1 VKKGTF
7 FVGQSSQQALN
18 WRLILPRTLL
28 KGSLSVALPQTPDSN
43 PLDYIDEE
51 DFISLDIPLEMAGER
66 LDKAL
71 ALSLPDYSRNRLKSW
86 VETGAVMVDGKV
98 TKARYLLRGGESI
111 KVFPQEM
118 PEQFAFTPED
128 IPLDIVYE
136 DQSLIVINKQPGLVV
151 HPAAGNWSGTLLNGL
166 LFRYPELKSLPRAGI
181 VHRLD
186 KDTSGLMV
194 VARTAQAQTS
204 LVRQLQERT
213 VGRRYLAWVW
223 GDTPSQGKVL
233 ATVGRDQ
240 RDRLRMATGNAQ
252 GKPAA
257 TVFRRLAK
265 GSFSESSLA
274 LLECRLETGRT
285 HQIRVHLESLGFPLL
300 GDPVY
305 RKKTP
310 GAAKSLPFERQALHA
325 FALSLQHP
333 LSSEWMT
340 WFRLP
345 PPDLMDLLSQVGMS
359 EEDLPKEEAL
369 LASIKNDH
377 QS

>member
-1 VKKGTF
+1 M
-7 FVGQSSQQALN
+7 
-18 WRLILPRTLL
+18 
-28 KGSLSVALPQTPDSN
+28 
-43 PLDYIDEE
+43 
-51 DFISLDIPLEMAGER
+51 EMAGER
-66 LDKAL
+66 LDKVL
-71 ALSLPDYSRNRLKSW
+71 AGSLPDYSRNRLKSW
-86 VETGAVMVDGKV
+86 VEAGAVMVDGKV

-118 PEQFAFTPED
+118 PEQYAFSPEN
-128 IPLDIVYE
+128 IPLDVVYE
-136 DQSLIVINKQPGLVV
+136 DDSIIVINKPPGLVV

-166 LFRYPELKSLPRAGI
+166 LFHYPELKLLPRAGI

-194 VARTAQAQTS
+194 VARTALAQTA

-223 GDTPSQGKVL
+223 GEAPSQGKVL
-233 ATVGRDQ
+233 ASVGRDQ
-240 RDRLRMATGNAQ
+240 RDRLKMSAGSPQ

-257 TVFRRLAK
+257 TLFRRLAK
-265 GSFSESSLA
+265 GAFLESPVA

-310 GAAKSLPFERQALHA
+310 GVAKQLPFERQALHA
-325 FALSLQHP
+325 FALTLLHP
-333 LSSEWMT
+333 RSNELMT

-345 PPDLMDLLSQVGMS
+345 PPDLLDLMPQVAIGL
-359 EEDLPKEEAL
+359 EHLPQERAL
-369 LASIKNDH
+369 LHSIQNER

>member
-1 VKKGTF
+1 M
-7 FVGQSSQQALN
+7 
-18 WRLILPRTLL
+18 
-28 KGSLSVALPQTPDSN
+28 ALPQTPDSN
-43 PLDYIDEE
+43 PIDYIDEE
-51 DFISLDIPLEMAGER
+51 DFISLEIPMEMAGER
-66 LDKAL
+66 LDKVL
-71 ALSLPDYSRNRLKSW
+71 AGSLPDYSRNRLKTW
-86 VETGAVMVDGKV
+86 VEAGAVMVDGKV

-118 PEQFAFTPED
+118 PEQFAFRPED
-128 IPLDIVYE
+128 IPLDVVYE
-136 DQSLIVINKQPGLVV
+136 DDAIIVVNKPAGLVV

-166 LFRYPELKSLPRAGI
+166 LFKYPELKSLPRAGI

-204 LVRQLQERT
+204 LVRQLQDRT
-213 VGRRYLAWVW
+213 VGRRYLSWVW
-223 GDTPSQGKVL
+223 GEAPSQGKVL
-233 ATVGRDQ
+233 ASVGRDQ
-240 RDRLRMATGNAQ
+240 RDRLKMAAGSPQ

-257 TVFRRLAK
+257 TLFRCLAK
-265 GSFSESSLA
+265 GSFNESPVA

-310 GAAKSLPFERQALHA
+310 GVAKSLPFERQALHA

-333 LSSEWMT
+333 VTHELNS

-345 PPDLMDLLSQVGMS
+345 PADLMGLLTQVGMT
-359 EEDLPKEEAL
+359 EADLPQESVV
-369 LASIKNDH
+369 LASIQNERAHD
-377 QS
+377 

>member
-1 VKKGTF
+1 M
-7 FVGQSSQQALN
+7 
-18 WRLILPRTLL
+18 
-28 KGSLSVALPQTPDSN
+28 ALPETPESN
-43 PLDYIDEE
+43 PIDYIDDE

-66 LDKAL
+66 LDKVL
-71 ALSLPDYSRNRLKSW
+71 AGSLPDYSRNRLKAW
-86 VETGAVMVDGKV
+86 VEAGAIMVDGKV
-98 TKARYLLRGGESI
+98 TKARYLLHGGESV

-118 PEQFAFTPED
+118 PEQFAFNPED
-128 IPLDIVYE
+128 IPLDVVYE
-136 DQSLIVINKQPGLVV
+136 DEDIIVVNKPPGLVV

-166 LFRYPELKSLPRAGI
+166 LFHYPELKSLPRAGI

-194 VARTAQAQTS
+194 VARTSQAQTS

-223 GDTPSQGKVL
+223 GDAPSQGKVL
-233 ATVGRDQ
+233 ASVGRDQ
-240 RDRLRMATGNAQ
+240 RDRLKMAAGSPQ

-257 TVFRRLAK
+257 TLFRRLAK
-265 GSFSESSLA
+265 GLVGESAVA

-285 HQIRVHLESLGFPLL
+285 HQIRVHLESLGFPLV

-305 RKKTP
+305 RKKVP
-310 GAAKSLPFERQALHA
+310 GAAKNLSFNRQALHA

-333 LSSEWMT
+333 VKHELMT

-345 PPDLMDLLSQVGMS
+345 PQDLLDLLPQVGMTD
-359 EEDLPKEEAL
+359 EVLPKESVV
-369 LASIKNDH
+369 LASIENE
-377 QS
+377 SR

>member
-1 VKKGTF
+1 
-7 FVGQSSQQALN
+7 
-18 WRLILPRTLL
+18 
-28 KGSLSVALPQTPDSN
+28 VALPQTPDSN
-43 PLDYIDEE
+43 PVDYIDEE
-51 DFISLDIPLEMAGER
+51 DFISLEIPPEMAGER
-66 LDKAL
+66 LDKVL
-71 ALSLPDYSRNRLKSW
+71 AGSLPDYSRNRLKTW
-86 VETGAVMVDGKV
+86 VEAGAVMVDGKV

-118 PEQFAFTPED
+118 PEQFAFSPEN
-128 IPLDIVYE
+128 IPLEVVYE
-136 DQSLIVINKQPGLVV
+136 DYAIIVINKPPGLVV

-166 LFRYPELKSLPRAGI
+166 LFKYPELKSLPRAGI

-204 LVRQLQERT
+204 LVRQLQDRT

-223 GDTPSQGKVL
+223 GGAPSQGKVL
-233 ATVGRDQ
+233 ASVGRDQ
-240 RDRLRMATGNAQ
+240 RDRLKMAAGSPQ

-257 TVFRRLAK
+257 TLFRRLAK
-265 GSFSESSLA
+265 STFLESPLA

-310 GAAKSLPFERQALHA
+310 GVAKSLPFERQALHA

-333 LSSEWMT
+333 VTQELVS

-345 PPDLMDLLSQVGMS
+345 PLDLMQLLPQVGMS
-359 EEDLPKEEAL
+359 EADLPQEATV
-369 LASIKNDH
+369 LASILNERTHD
-377 QS
+377 

>member
-1 VKKGTF
+1 M
-7 FVGQSSQQALN
+7 
-18 WRLILPRTLL
+18 
-28 KGSLSVALPQTPDSN
+28 ALPQTPDSN
-43 PLDYIDEE
+43 PVDYIDDE
-51 DFISLDIPLEMAGER
+51 DFISLEIPLEMAGER
-66 LDKAL
+66 LDKVL
-71 ALSLPDYSRNRLKSW
+71 AGSLPDYSRNRLKAW
-86 VETGAVMVDGKV
+86 VEAGAVTVDGKV
-98 TKARYLLRGGESI
+98 TKARYLLHGGESI

-128 IPLDIVYE
+128 IPLDVVYE
-136 DQSLIVINKQPGLVV
+136 DESIIVVNKPPGLVV

-166 LFRYPELKSLPRAGI
+166 LFRYPELKLLPRAGI

-194 VARTAQAQTS
+194 VARTSQAQTS

-223 GDTPSQGKVL
+223 GDAPSQGKVL

-240 RDRLRMATGNAQ
+240 RDRLKMAAGSPQ

-257 TVFRRLAK
+257 TLFRRLAK
-265 GSFSESSLA
+265 GLVGESAVA

-285 HQIRVHLESLGFPLL
+285 HQIRVHLESLGFPLV

-310 GAAKSLPFERQALHA
+310 GAAKNLEFSRQALHA
-325 FALSLQHP
+325 FALSLHHP
-333 LSSEWMT
+333 AKNELMT

-345 PPDLMDLLSQVGMS
+345 PQDLLDLLPQLGMT
-359 EEDLPKEEAL
+359 EEVLPKEAVV
-369 LASIKNDH
+369 LASIANELR
-377 QS
+377 S

>member
-1 VKKGTF
+1 
-7 FVGQSSQQALN
+7 
-18 WRLILPRTLL
+18 
-28 KGSLSVALPQTPDSN
+28 VALPQTPESN
-43 PLDYIDEE
+43 PIDYIDDE

-66 LDKAL
+66 LDKVL
-71 ALSLPDYSRNRLKSW
+71 AGSLPDYSRNRLKAW
-86 VETGAVMVDGKV
+86 VEAGAVMVDGKV
-98 TKARYLLRGGESI
+98 TKARYLLHGGENI

-118 PEQFAFTPED
+118 PEQFAFSPED
-128 IPLDIVYE
+128 IPLDVVFEDDTIIV
-136 DQSLIVINKQPGLVV
+136 VNKPPGLVV

-166 LFRYPELKSLPRAGI
+166 LFRYPELKLLPRAGI

-194 VARTAQAQTS
+194 VARTSQAQTS

-223 GDTPSQGKVL
+223 GDAPSQGKVL
-233 ATVGRDQ
+233 ASVGRDQ
-240 RDRLRMATGNAQ
+240 RDRLKMAAGSPQ

-257 TVFRRLAK
+257 TLFRRLSK
-265 GSFSESSLA
+265 GLVGESAVA

-285 HQIRVHLESLGFPLL
+285 HQIRVHLESLGFPLV

-305 RKKTP
+305 RKKAP
-310 GAAKSLPFERQALHA
+310 GAAKNLSFNRQALHA

-333 LSSEWMT
+333 VKQELMT

-345 PPDLMDLLSQVGMS
+345 PQDLLDLLPQLGMD
-359 EEDLPKEEAL
+359 EEVLPKEAVV
-369 LASIKNDH
+369 LASIENELRA
-377 QS
+377 

>member
-1 VKKGTF
+1 
-7 FVGQSSQQALN
+7 
-18 WRLILPRTLL
+18 
-28 KGSLSVALPQTPDSN
+28 VALPQTPDSN
-43 PLDYIDEE
+43 PVDYIDEE
-51 DFISLDIPLEMAGER
+51 DFISLEIPPEMAGER
-66 LDKAL
+66 LDKVL
-71 ALSLPDYSRNRLKSW
+71 AGSLPDYSRNRLKTW
-86 VETGAVMVDGKV
+86 VEAGAVMVDGKV

-118 PEQFAFTPED
+118 PEQFAFSPEN
-128 IPLDIVYE
+128 IPLEVVYE
-136 DQSLIVINKQPGLVV
+136 DDAIIVINKPPGLVV

-166 LFRYPELKSLPRAGI
+166 LFKYPELKSLPRAGI

-204 LVRQLQERT
+204 LVRQLQDRT

-223 GDTPSQGKVL
+223 GEAPSQGKVL
-233 ATVGRDQ
+233 ASVGRDQ
-240 RDRLRMATGNAQ
+240 RDRLKMAAGSPQ

-257 TVFRRLAK
+257 TLFRRLAK
-265 GSFSESSLA
+265 STFLESPLA

-310 GAAKSLPFERQALHA
+310 GVAKSLPFERQALHA

-333 LSSEWMT
+333 VSQELVS

-345 PPDLMDLLSQVGMS
+345 PLDLMQLFPQVGMS
-359 EEDLPKEEAL
+359 EADLPQEATV
-369 LASIKNDH
+369 LASIHNERTHD
-377 QS
+377 

>member
-1 VKKGTF
+1 M
-7 FVGQSSQQALN
+7 
-18 WRLILPRTLL
+18 
-28 KGSLSVALPQTPDSN
+28 
-43 PLDYIDEE
+43 
-51 DFISLDIPLEMAGER
+51 EMAGER
-66 LDKAL
+66 LDKVL
-71 ALSLPDYSRNRLKSW
+71 AGSLPDYSRNRLKTW
-86 VETGAVMVDGKV
+86 VEAGAVMVDGKV

-118 PEQFAFTPED
+118 PEQFAFSPED
-128 IPLDIVYE
+128 IPLDVVYE
-136 DQSLIVINKQPGLVV
+136 DDAIIVVNKPAGLVV

-166 LFRYPELKSLPRAGI
+166 LFKYPELKSLPRAGI

-204 LVRQLQERT
+204 LVRQLQDRT
-213 VGRRYLAWVW
+213 VGRRYLSWVW
-223 GDTPSQGKVL
+223 GEAPSQGKVL
-233 ATVGRDQ
+233 ASVGRDQ
-240 RDRLRMATGNAQ
+240 RDRLKMAAGSPQ

-257 TVFRRLAK
+257 TLFRRLAK
-265 GSFSESSLA
+265 GAFNESPVT

-310 GAAKSLPFERQALHA
+310 GVAKSLPFERQALHA

-333 LSSEWMT
+333 VTSELNS

-345 PPDLMDLLSQVGMS
+345 PADLIGLLTQVGMT
-359 EEDLPKEEAL
+359 EADLPQESVV
-369 LASIKNDH
+369 LASIQNERAHD
-377 QS
+377 

>member
-1 VKKGTF
+1 M
-7 FVGQSSQQALN
+7 
-18 WRLILPRTLL
+18 
-28 KGSLSVALPQTPDSN
+28 ALPQTPDSN
-43 PLDYIDEE
+43 PVDYIDEE
-51 DFISLDIPLEMAGER
+51 DFISLEIPPEMAGER
-66 LDKAL
+66 LDKVL
-71 ALSLPDYSRNRLKSW
+71 AGSLPDYSRNRLKTW
-86 VETGAVMVDGKV
+86 VEAGAVMVDGKV

-118 PEQFAFTPED
+118 PEQFAFSPEN
-128 IPLDIVYE
+128 IPLDVVYE
-136 DQSLIVINKQPGLVV
+136 DDAIIVINKPPGLVV

-166 LFRYPELKSLPRAGI
+166 LFKYPELKSLPRAGI

-204 LVRQLQERT
+204 LVRQLQDRT

-223 GDTPSQGKVL
+223 GEAPSQGKVL
-233 ATVGRDQ
+233 ASVGRDQ
-240 RDRLRMATGNAQ
+240 RDRLKMAAGSPQ

-257 TVFRRLAK
+257 TLFRRLAK
-265 GSFSESSLA
+265 STFLESPLA

-310 GAAKSLPFERQALHA
+310 GVAKSLPFERQALHA

-333 LSSEWMT
+333 VTQELVS

-345 PPDLMDLLSQVGMS
+345 PLDLMQLLPQVGMS
-359 EEDLPKEEAL
+359 EADLPQEATV
-369 LASIKNDH
+369 LASIHNERTHD
-377 QS
+377 

>member
-1 VKKGTF
+1 
-7 FVGQSSQQALN
+7 
-18 WRLILPRTLL
+18 
-28 KGSLSVALPQTPDSN
+28 VALPQTPDSN
-43 PLDYIDEE
+43 PIDYIDEE
-51 DFISLDIPLEMAGER
+51 DFISLEIPMEMAGER

-71 ALSLPDYSRNRLKSW
+71 AGSLPDYSRNRLKTW
-86 VETGAVMVDGKV
+86 VEAGAVMVDGKV
-98 TKARYLLRGGESI
+98 TKARFLLRGGESI

-118 PEQFAFTPED
+118 PEQFAFSPED
-128 IPLDIVYE
+128 IPLEVVYE
-136 DQSLIVINKQPGLVV
+136 DESLIVVNKPPGLVV

-166 LFRYPELKSLPRAGI
+166 LYRYPELKSLPRAGI

-194 VARTAQAQTS
+194 VARTAQAQTA
-204 LVRQLQERT
+204 LVRQLQDRT
-213 VGRRYLAWVW
+213 VGRRYLAVVW
-223 GDTPSQGKVL
+223 GAAPSQGKVL

-240 RDRLRMATGNAQ
+240 RDRLKMAAGSPQ

-257 TVFRRLAK
+257 TLFRRLAK
-265 GSFSESSLA
+265 GAFQEAAVA

-310 GAAKSLPFERQALHA
+310 GPAKSLPFARQALHA

-333 LSSEWMT
+333 VTEEIIS

-345 PPDLMDLLSQVGMS
+345 PADLLELLPQLGMPES
-359 EEDLPKEEAL
+359 VLPQEATV
-369 LASIKNDH
+369 LASIHNERTHD
-377 QS
+377 

>member
-1 VKKGTF
+1 M
-7 FVGQSSQQALN
+7 
-18 WRLILPRTLL
+18 
-28 KGSLSVALPQTPDSN
+28 ALPQTPDSN
-43 PLDYIDEE
+43 PIDYIDEE
-51 DFISLDIPLEMAGER
+51 DFISLEIPMEMAGER
-66 LDKAL
+66 LDKVL
-71 ALSLPDYSRNRLKSW
+71 AGSLPDYSRNRLKTW
-86 VETGAVMVDGKV
+86 VEAGAVMVDGKV

-118 PEQFAFTPED
+118 PEQFAFSPED
-128 IPLDIVYE
+128 IPLDVVYE
-136 DQSLIVINKQPGLVV
+136 DDAMIVINKPAGLVV

-204 LVRQLQERT
+204 LVRQLQDRT
-213 VGRRYLAWVW
+213 VGRRYLSWVW
-223 GDTPSQGKVL
+223 GEAPSQGKVL
-233 ATVGRDQ
+233 ASVGRDQ
-240 RDRLRMATGNAQ
+240 RDRLKMAAGSPQ

-257 TVFRRLAK
+257 TLFRRLAK
-265 GSFSESSLA
+265 GAFNESPVA

-310 GAAKSLPFERQALHA
+310 GVAQSLPFERQALHA

-333 LSSEWMT
+333 VTNELSS

-345 PPDLMDLLSQVGMS
+345 PADLMVLLTQVGMT
-359 EEDLPKEEAL
+359 EADLPQESVV
-369 LASIKNDH
+369 LASIQNERSHD
-377 QS
+377 

>member
-1 VKKGTF
+1 M
-7 FVGQSSQQALN
+7 
-18 WRLILPRTLL
+18 
-28 KGSLSVALPQTPDSN
+28 ALPQTPDSN
-43 PLDYIDEE
+43 PVDYIDEE
-51 DFISLDIPLEMAGER
+51 DFISLEIPPEMAGER
-66 LDKAL
+66 LDKVL
-71 ALSLPDYSRNRLKSW
+71 AGSLPDYSRNRLKTW
-86 VETGAVMVDGKV
+86 VEAGAVMVDGKV

-118 PEQFAFTPED
+118 PEQFAFSPEN
-128 IPLDIVYE
+128 IPLEVVYE
-136 DQSLIVINKQPGLVV
+136 DDAIIVINKPPGLVV

-166 LFRYPELKSLPRAGI
+166 LFKYPELKSLPRAGI

-194 VARTAQAQTS
+194 VARSAQAQTS
-204 LVRQLQERT
+204 LVRQLQDRT

-223 GDTPSQGKVL
+223 GGAPSQGKVL
-233 ATVGRDQ
+233 ASVGRDQ
-240 RDRLRMATGNAQ
+240 RDRLKMAAGSPQ

-257 TVFRRLAK
+257 TLFRRLAK
-265 GSFSESSLA
+265 STFLESPLA

-310 GAAKSLPFERQALHA
+310 GVAKSLPFERQALHA

-333 LSSEWMT
+333 VTQELVS

-345 PPDLMDLLSQVGMS
+345 PLDLMQLLPQVGMS
-359 EEDLPKEEAL
+359 EADLPQEATV
-369 LASIKNDH
+369 LASIHNERTHD
-377 QS
+377 

>member
-1 VKKGTF
+1 M
-7 FVGQSSQQALN
+7 
-18 WRLILPRTLL
+18 
-28 KGSLSVALPQTPDSN
+28 ALPQTPDSN
-43 PLDYIDEE
+43 PVDYIDEE
-51 DFISLDIPLEMAGER
+51 DFISLEIPPEMAGER
-66 LDKAL
+66 LDKVL
-71 ALSLPDYSRNRLKSW
+71 AGSLPDYSRNRLKTW
-86 VETGAVMVDGKV
+86 VEAGAVMVDGKV

-118 PEQFAFTPED
+118 PEQFAFSPEN
-128 IPLDIVYE
+128 IPLDVVYE
-136 DQSLIVINKQPGLVV
+136 DDAIIVINKPPGLVV

-204 LVRQLQERT
+204 LVRQLQDRT

-223 GDTPSQGKVL
+223 GGAPSQGKVL
-233 ATVGRDQ
+233 ASVGRDQ
-240 RDRLRMATGNAQ
+240 RDRLKMAAGSLQ

-257 TVFRRLAK
+257 TLFRRLAK
-265 GSFSESSLA
+265 STFLESPLA

-310 GAAKSLPFERQALHA
+310 GVAKSLPFERQALHA

-333 LSSEWMT
+333 ITQELVS

-345 PPDLMDLLSQVGMS
+345 PLDLMQLLPQVGMS
-359 EEDLPKEEAL
+359 ESDLPQEATV
-369 LASIKNDH
+369 LASIHNERTHD
-377 QS
+377 

>member
-1 VKKGTF
+1 M
-7 FVGQSSQQALN
+7 
-18 WRLILPRTLL
+18 
-28 KGSLSVALPQTPDSN
+28 
-43 PLDYIDEE
+43 
-51 DFISLDIPLEMAGER
+51 EMAGER

-71 ALSLPDYSRNRLKSW
+71 AGSLPDYSRNRLKTW
-86 VETGAVMVDGKV
+86 VEAGAVMVDGKV
-98 TKARYLLRGGESI
+98 TKARFLLRGGESI

-118 PEQFAFTPED
+118 PEQFAFSPED
-128 IPLDIVYE
+128 IPLEVVYE
-136 DQSLIVINKQPGLVV
+136 DDSLIVVNKPPGLVV

-166 LFRYPELKSLPRAGI
+166 LYRYPELKSLPRAGI

-194 VARTAQAQTS
+194 VARTAQAQTA
-204 LVRQLQERT
+204 LVRQLQDRT
-213 VGRRYLAWVW
+213 VGRRYLAVVW
-223 GDTPSQGKVL
+223 GVAPSQGKVL

-240 RDRLRMATGNAQ
+240 RDRLKMAAGSPQ

-257 TVFRRLAK
+257 TLFRRLAK
-265 GSFSESSLA
+265 GAFQEAAVA

-310 GAAKSLPFERQALHA
+310 GPAKSLPFTRQALHA

-333 LSSEWMT
+333 VTEEIIS

-345 PPDLMDLLSQVGMS
+345 PADLLELLPQLGMPES
-359 EEDLPKEEAL
+359 VLPQEATV
-369 LASIKNDH
+369 LASIHNERTHD
-377 QS
+377 

>member
-1 VKKGTF
+1 M
-7 FVGQSSQQALN
+7 
-18 WRLILPRTLL
+18 
-28 KGSLSVALPQTPDSN
+28 ALPQTPDSN
-43 PLDYIDEE
+43 PVDYIDEE
-51 DFISLDIPLEMAGER
+51 DFISLEIPPEMAGER
-66 LDKAL
+66 LDKVL
-71 ALSLPDYSRNRLKSW
+71 AGSLPDYSRNRLKTW
-86 VETGAVMVDGKV
+86 VEAGAVMVDGKV

-118 PEQFAFTPED
+118 PEQFAFSPEN
-128 IPLDIVYE
+128 IPLDVVYE
-136 DQSLIVINKQPGLVV
+136 DDAIIVINKPPGLVV

-166 LFRYPELKSLPRAGI
+166 LFKYPELKSLPRAGI

-204 LVRQLQERT
+204 LVRQLQDRT

-223 GDTPSQGKVL
+223 GGTPSQGKVL
-233 ATVGRDQ
+233 ASVGRDQ
-240 RDRLRMATGNAQ
+240 RDRLKMATGSPQ

-257 TVFRRLAK
+257 TLFRRLAK
-265 GSFSESSLA
+265 STFLESPLA

-310 GAAKSLPFERQALHA
+310 GVAKSLSFERQALHA

-333 LSSEWMT
+333 VTQELVS

-345 PPDLMDLLSQVGMS
+345 PLDLMRLLPQVGMS
-359 EEDLPKEEAL
+359 EADLPQEATV
-369 LASIKNDH
+369 LASIHNERTHD
-377 QS
+377 

>member
-1 VKKGTF
+1 
-7 FVGQSSQQALN
+7 
-18 WRLILPRTLL
+18 
-28 KGSLSVALPQTPDSN
+28 VALPQTPESN
-43 PLDYIDEE
+43 PIDYIDDE

-66 LDKAL
+66 LDKVL
-71 ALSLPDYSRNRLKSW
+71 AGSLPDYSRNRLKAW
-86 VETGAVMVDGKV
+86 VEAGAVMVDGKV
-98 TKARYLLRGGESI
+98 TKARYLLHGGENI

-118 PEQFAFTPED
+118 PEQFAFSPED
-128 IPLDIVYE
+128 IPLDVVFEDDTIIV
-136 DQSLIVINKQPGLVV
+136 VNKPPGLVV

-166 LFRYPELKSLPRAGI
+166 LFRYPELKLLPRAGI

-194 VARTAQAQTS
+194 VARTSQAQTS

-223 GDTPSQGKVL
+223 GDAPSQGKVL
-233 ATVGRDQ
+233 ASVGRDQ
-240 RDRLRMATGNAQ
+240 RDRLKMAAGSSQ

-257 TVFRRLAK
+257 TLFRRLSK
-265 GSFSESSLA
+265 GLVGESAVA

-285 HQIRVHLESLGFPLL
+285 HQIRVHLESLGFPLV

-305 RKKTP
+305 RKKAP
-310 GAAKSLPFERQALHA
+310 GAAKNLSFNRQALHA

-333 LSSEWMT
+333 VKQELMT

-345 PPDLMDLLSQVGMS
+345 PQDLLDLLPQLGMD
-359 EEDLPKEEAL
+359 EEVLPKEAVV
-369 LASIKNDH
+369 LASIENELRA
-377 QS
+377 

>member
-1 VKKGTF
+1 
-7 FVGQSSQQALN
+7 
-18 WRLILPRTLL
+18 
-28 KGSLSVALPQTPDSN
+28 
-43 PLDYIDEE
+43 
-51 DFISLDIPLEMAGER
+51 MAGER

-71 ALSLPDYSRNRLKSW
+71 AVSLPDYSRNRLKTW
-86 VETGAVMVDGKV
+86 VEAGAVMVDGKV

-118 PEQFAFTPED
+118 PEQHAFSPQD
-128 IPLDIVYE
+128 ILLDVVYE
-136 DQSLIVINKQPGLVV
+136 DESLIVINKPPGLVV

-166 LFRYPELKSLPRAGI
+166 LFRYPELKLLPRAGI

-194 VARTAQAQTS
+194 VARTSHAQTA
-204 LVRQLQERT
+204 LVRQLQDRT

-223 GDTPSQGKVL
+223 GDTPAQGKVL
-233 ATVGRDQ
+233 ASVGRDQ
-240 RDRLRMATGNAQ
+240 RDRLKMSAASPQ

-257 TVFRRLAK
+257 TAYRRLAK
-265 GSFSESSLA
+265 GTFLEHPVS

-310 GAAKSLPFERQALHA
+310 GAAQSLPFTRQALHA

-333 LSSEWMT
+333 QTHELVS
-340 WFRLP
+340 WFRDP
-345 PPDLMDLLSQVGMS
+345 QTDLMKLLPKIGMS
-359 EEDLPKEEAL
+359 SVDLPQEQVV
-369 LASIKNDH
+369 LATIH
-377 QS
+377 QGQDAK